1 MKKFA
6 KWLVMILV
14 VSCICALTLFATGCG
29 EKAKSVKSINV
40 NDKGEIVAVY
50 DDDSVATL
58 GNVGFVKSAEVK
70 GDKFVLTLSDGKTI
84 EVPVAST
91 TVTKS
96 VVAIEKDGNVL
107 KITYSDKTTGEIKL
121 GEDSVACDHKN
132 AIYKEEVAHTM
143 KADKTTFTNGVYL
156 MLCPDCGYAYT
167 FVGVR
172 HDIKEVPHAATCT
185 EDGYVAQECT
195 VCGYQKN
202 VEAGEKAL
210 GHKIVLAPAGKAD
223 ADWCVNGG
231 YAVEV
236 CERCKQV
243 VGETKL
249 VKGVGHKATEWTVV
263 KKPTATVAGDAQSY
277 CSVCN
282 TKFNATLPVL
292 GSKEYKLE
300 VIDAKKSC
308 SDVGKANYEI
318 TLNGLA
324 VKFEAEIPASM
335 HKLDGKEMDDSIV
348 YTIDPENS
356 KIQVAGNKAISCA
369 AEGVEGYFTCEECNK
384 VIVVNV
390 RVNHA
395 PKADTKTE
403 ITKQPTCTEEGILH
417 IDTCKYCNKPADE
430 PIPAKGHVPTYK
442 FVKEA
447 DKVNGK
453 DAYTMYTTCSVCKA
467 AIGKAKEHIT
477 DIAVETTPAT
487 CVKEGK
493 EVYTYV
499 ENGETKTAEAVLPIV
514 PHKLD
519 GKDMDDTAKF
529 DLTVWTNI
537 QQSGNKKVESCADGE
552 GTGYFTCDTCQKVIV
567 VTVFYPHTRPTEGV
581 TEKKATCTEEGT
593 LHYTCA
599 KEGCGAEVD
608 ETTPALGHDPDYDL
622 KPILDEEGKQTGKY
636 NVTSTCKRCGNRLEV
651 LENVEVK
658 ENTIPA
664 TCTAKGSTTY
674 TFTNK
679 DGKDIVKVVELP
691 ITAHKLNGKLAP
703 DDVVYQLGNGVELSG
718 NSAPSCDEE
727 GKPGTGY
734 FVCDDCQKII
744 VVQVRSKH
752 TRIVVDKEKSK
763 DATCTEDG
771 VYAFH
776 CNDCNKDYVETI
788 KALGHDWTYV
798 AEVEDD
804 GVTVVMK
811 KHCSRCN
818 ADEVDNTLPK
828 IGSEA
833 GKKFYTEIKISD
845 PTCAQ
850 AGETKYT
857 FTYDVDK
864 KEYSVT
870 VRTVSDK
877 HNLTHITWTIKEKD
891 AEDKDV
897 TYDCEGD
904 YCSDCKRI
912 YNFKKTLHVDEK
924 PAEDPTV

>member
-132 AIYKEEVAHTM
+132 AHYVEEVAHTM

-210 GHKIVLAPAGKAD
+210 GHVTVLAPAGKAD
-223 ADWCVNGG
+223 ANWCVNGG
-231 YAVEV
+231 YAVEI
-236 CERCKQV
+236 CERCKEV

-263 KKPTATVAGDAQSY
+263 KKPTAKDAGKAQSY

-282 TKFNATLPVL
+282 EKFEADLPVL
-292 GSKEYKLE
+292 GSKEYKLD

-324 VKFEAEIPASM
+324 VKFEAEIPATD
-335 HKLDGKEMDDSIV
+335 HTLDGKLIDDDLV
-348 YTIDPENS
+348 YTIDPEVS
-356 KIQVAGNKAISCA
+356 KIQVVGNREITCSLD
-369 AEGVEGYFTCEECNK
+369 GVEGWFTCEECDK
-384 VIVVNV
+384 VIVVKV

-403 ITKQPTCTEEGILH
+403 ITKQPTCTEEGTLH
-417 IDTCKYCNKPADE
+417 IETCKYCGESADE

-442 FVKEA
+442 FVKEV

-467 AIGKAKEHIT
+467 AIGEAKEHIT
-477 DIAVETTPAT
+477 DIKVETTPAT
-487 CVKEGK
+487 CIAEGK

-514 PHKLD
+514 AHKLD
-519 GKDMDDTAKF
+519 GKDMDDTAKY

-552 GTGYFTCDTCQKVIV
+552 GTGYFTCDTCQKVII

-581 TEKKATCTEEGT
+581 TEEKATCTTEGT

-599 KEGCGAEVD
+599 KEGCGAEVN
-608 ETTPALGHDPDYDL
+608 ETTPALGHDYDYKFDL
-622 KPILDEEGKQTGKY
+622 EEAVEGETTKKY
-636 NVTSTCKRCGNRLEV
+636 TLTKSCKRCDLEPEV
-651 LENVEVK
+651 KHHLENVK
-658 ENTIPA
+658 ETTIPA
-664 TCTAKGSTTY
+664 TCTEKGSTTY
-674 TFTNK
+674 TYTEN
-679 DGKDIVKVVELP
+679 GVTITVVVELP
-691 ITAHKLNGKLAP
+691 ITAHKLNGEFAP
-703 DDVVYQLGNGVELSG
+703 DDEIYHLGNGVELSG
-718 NSAPSCDEE
+718 NSTPSCDEDGE
-727 GKPGTGY
+727 PGTGY
-734 FVCDDCQKII
+734 FVCDDCKKII
-744 VVQVRSKH
+744 IVKVRSEHGK
-752 TRIVVDKEKSK
+752 IVVNKEESK
-763 DATCTEDG
+763 AATCEEKG
-771 VYAFH
+771 LNVFH
-776 CNDCNKDYVETI
+776 CNDCNKDYRKDI
-788 KALGHDWTYV
+788 PALGHDWTYA
-798 AEVEDD
+798 AEVKDD
-804 GVTVVMK
+804 GVTVVMN

-818 ADEVDNTLPK
+818 KDEVDTDLPA
-828 IGSEA
+828 INSAE
-833 GKKFYTEIKISD
+833 GKTFYTENKISE
-845 PTCAQ
+845 PTCAK

-857 FTYDVDK
+857 FTYNE
-864 KEYSVT
+864 KEYTVT
-870 VRTVSDK
+870 VRTVSDE
-877 HNLTHITWTIKEKD
+877 HNFTHIKWTIKEKD

-912 YNFKKTLHVDEK
+912 YNFKKTLHVEEK